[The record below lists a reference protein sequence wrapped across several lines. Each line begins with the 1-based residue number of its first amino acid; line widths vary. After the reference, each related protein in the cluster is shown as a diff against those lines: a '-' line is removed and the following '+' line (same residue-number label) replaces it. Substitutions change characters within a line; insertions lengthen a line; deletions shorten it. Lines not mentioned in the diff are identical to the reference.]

1 MFRFWSSDAKGGD
14 KLVEEDQ
21 TMAML
26 SRDLP
31 SLATSP
37 RSLKR
42 KASIV
47 QDGSEDDVFGAKR
60 AKLDY
65 SVATPPETPAMPHQE
80 YFASQSP
87 QPAPNTDRI
96 VNIINEQFGT
106 EILLKHQELRFINQE
121 LAKCQVA
128 LEQLRR
134 CHLIPYPTSCPTPQQ
149 MLDIAQGKGPAVQS
163 KHGEAAPQWAPPFGV
178 VDGPYARHYAKW
190 LIPDPKFDGM
200 LPEWQGIPNIPRN
213 AAEGR
218 TTRNSLTDA
227 SAIGK
232 RVGRGQTG
240 QKLSVSYPPPKPK
253 APCIVKKS
261 DGITV
266 KLVCNFCHREDFSS
280 TQGFIN
286 HCRIAH
292 KKEYKSH
299 EEAAVDCGRP
309 ISVTESGSVGGEEKP
324 SSTPPA
330 SGIVHPLARPDATA
344 DQNAYATLLGRIDDS
359 LRLLHQGNLPGTC
372 RIPAVAPPSHP
383 AEVVR
388 KPSKSF
394 AGASATPFLSKLL
407 QKRDF
412 KGDLSEHVQDATTKM
427 DLDGILSGEDDYDEG
442 EQPVG
447 SNTNEAIQ
455 NKIPTAGARV
465 PTTAMRM
472 PARAVPAPQA
482 PGPRP
487 SSSKGRSP
495 HLSFTSTSSNLP
507 DAGSPTNGE
516 YESLGVDDA
525 NLMEVEQSPTTATS
539 INAPSLVSDDGG
551 DDESDDGSSS
561 DASDDASMADVAE
574 VNIEYPEVQDLSQHG
589 SGASTGARMKKDENR
604 HVTFVTPM
612 TGKAAA
618 RRKPNV

>member
-1 MFRFWSSDAKGGD
+1 MS
-14 KLVEEDQ
+14 
-21 TMAML
+21 ML

-31 SLATSP
+31 SLATNP
-37 RSLKR
+37 CSLKR
-42 KASIV
+42 KASV
-47 QDGSEDDVFGAKR
+47 VHQEAEDDDVFGAKR
-60 AKLDY
+60 AKMDY
-65 SVATPPETPAMPHQE
+65 SVATPPETPAMPRQE

-87 QPAPNTDRI
+87 QASPNTDRI
-96 VNIINEQFGT
+96 VNIINEQFGH

-128 LEQLRR
+128 MEQLRR
-134 CHLIPYPTSCPTPQQ
+134 CHLIPYPTTSPTPQQ

-163 KHGEAAPQWAPPFGV
+163 RHGETVPQWAPPFGV
-178 VDGPYARHYAKW
+178 MDGPYARHYAKW
-190 LIPDPKFDGM
+190 LIPDSKFDGM
-200 LPEWQGIPNIPRN
+200 LPEWQGIPNVPRT

-232 RVGRGQTG
+232 RAGRGQTG

-261 DGITV
+261 DGVTV

-309 ISVTESGSVGGEEKP
+309 ISVTESGSIGSEEKP

-359 LRLLHQGNLPGTC
+359 LRLLHQGNLPGVC
-372 RIPAVAPPSHP
+372 RIPAVASPILS

-394 AGASATPFLSKLL
+394 DGASATPFLSKLL
-407 QKRDF
+407 QSRDF

-427 DLDGILSGEDDYDEG
+427 DLDGILSGDDDYDEG
-442 EQPVG
+442 EQPIT
-447 SNTNEAIQ
+447 SNANEATQ

-495 HLSFTSTSSNLP
+495 HLSFGSTSSKLP
-507 DAGSPTNGE
+507 DADSPTSGE
-516 YESLGVDDA
+516 YESLSVDDA

-589 SGASTGARMKKDENR
+589 GGASTGARMNKEENR

>member
-14 KLVEEDQ
+14 KLVEADQ
-21 TMAML
+21 AMAML

-37 RSLKR
+37 RCLKR
-42 KASIV
+42 QASIV
-47 QDGSEDDVFGAKR
+47 HEGAEDDVFSAKR

-65 SVATPPETPAMPHQE
+65 SVATPPETPAMPRQE
-80 YFASQSP
+80 YFASPSP
-87 QPAPNTDRI
+87 QTTPSTDRI

-106 EILLKHQELRFINQE
+106 EILLRHQELRFINQE

-149 MLDIAQGKGPAVQS
+149 MLDIAQGKGSAVQTRP
-163 KHGEAAPQWAPPFGV
+163 GEAAPHWAPPFGV

-200 LPEWQGIPNIPRN
+200 LPEWQGIANVPKSVV
-213 AAEGR
+213 EGR
-218 TTRNSLTDA
+218 TTRNSLSE
-227 SAIGK
+227 SATIGK
-232 RVGRGQTG
+232 RAARGQIG
-240 QKLSVSYPPPKPK
+240 QKLSASYPPPKPK
-253 APCIVKKS
+253 APCVVKKS
-261 DGITV
+261 DGVTV

-309 ISVTESGSVGGEEKP
+309 ISVTESGSIGSDEKLT
-324 SSTPPA
+324 STPA
-330 SGIVHPLARPDATA
+330 SGVVHPLARPDATA
-344 DQNAYATLLGRIDDS
+344 EQNAYAMLLGRIDDS
-359 LRLLHQGNLPGTC
+359 LRLLHHGNLPGVC
-372 RIPAVAPPSHP
+372 RVPAVASPSLSS
-383 AEVVR
+383 EVAR

-394 AGASATPFLSKLL
+394 AGASTTPFLFKLL
-407 QKRDF
+407 QDRDF
-412 KGDLSEHVQDATTKM
+412 KGDLSEHVEDATTKM
-427 DLDGILSGEDDYDEG
+427 DLNGILSGEEDYDEG
-442 EQPVG
+442 EQSTA
-447 SNTNEAIQ
+447 SNANVAIK
-455 NKIPTAGARV
+455 NKTLAGGARIPATV
-465 PTTAMRM
+465 MRV
-472 PARAVPAPQA
+472 PARAASPPRDPEKRPA
-482 PGPRP
+482 
-487 SSSKGRSP
+487 SSKGRLP
-495 HLSFTSTSSNLP
+495 NLSFASTASEAT
-507 DAGSPTNGE
+507 DADSPTNGG
-516 YESLGVDDA
+516 YDNNLGVDDA
-525 NLMEVEQSPTTATS
+525 NMMEVDNSPATATS

-561 DASDDASMADVAE
+561 DASDDASMTDVAE
-574 VNIEYPEVQDLSQHG
+574 VSIEYPEVQDLSPHG
-589 SGASTGARMKKDENR
+589 SSSTGARMKKDESR

>member
-1 MFRFWSSDAKGGD
+1 MHERSDDDEFDAKR
-14 KLVEEDQ
+14 
-21 TMAML
+21 T
-26 SRDLP
+26 
-31 SLATSP
+31 
-37 RSLKR
+37 
-42 KASIV
+42 
-47 QDGSEDDVFGAKR
+47 
-60 AKLDY
+60 KLDY
-65 SVATPPETPAMPHQE
+65 SVATPPETPAMPRQE
-80 YFASQSP
+80 YFTSQSP
-87 QPAPNTDRI
+87 QTTLNTDRI

-134 CHLIPYPTSCPTPQQ
+134 CHLIPYPTSSPTPRQ
-149 MLDIAQGKGPAVQS
+149 MLDIAQGKGSAIQS
-163 KHGEAAPQWAPPFGV
+163 RPGEPAPQWAPPFGV

-200 LPEWQGIPNIPRN
+200 QPEWQGITNVPRN

-227 SAIGK
+227 STIGK
-232 RVGRGQTG
+232 RAGRGQAG
-240 QKLSVSYPPPKPK
+240 QKLSASYPPPKPK

-309 ISVTESGSVGGEEKP
+309 ISVTESGSTGAEEKP
-324 SSTPPA
+324 ISTPA

-344 DQNAYATLLGRIDDS
+344 DQNAYAALLGRIDDS
-359 LRLLHQGNLPGTC
+359 LRLLHQGNLPGVC
-372 RIPAVAPPSHP
+372 RLPAVSSPSLS
-383 AEVVR
+383 AEDAR

-394 AGASATPFLSKLL
+394 AGASATPFLSNFL

-412 KGDLSEHVQDATTKM
+412 KGDLSEYVEAATTKM
-427 DLDGILSGEDDYDEG
+427 DLEGILSGEEDLDEG
-442 EQPVG
+442 EQPTAVTA
-447 SNTNEAIQ
+447 NDTAK
-455 NKIPTAGARV
+455 NKTPTAGARV
-465 PTTAMRM
+465 PATVMRV
-472 PARAVPAPQA
+472 PARAVPSPQA

-495 HLSFTSTSSNLP
+495 HLSFTSTASKLP
-507 DAGSPTNGE
+507 DTASPTNAE
-516 YESLGVDDA
+516 YESLGVDDT
-525 NLMEVEQSPTTATS
+525 NMMEVDHSPTTATS

-589 SGASTGARMKKDENR
+589 STASTGARMKKDESR

-612 TGKAAA
+612 TGKSAA

>member
-1 MFRFWSSDAKGGD
+1 MFRFWSSDAKGD
-14 KLVEEDQ
+14 KLIGADE

-26 SRDLP
+26 SKDLP

-42 KASIV
+42 KASMV
-47 QDGSEDDVFGAKR
+47 HEGSEDDGFGSAKR

-65 SVATPPETPAMPHQE
+65 SVATPPETPAMPRQE
-80 YFASQSP
+80 YFASPSP
-87 QPAPNTDRI
+87 QTNPSTDRI

-149 MLDIAQGKGPAVQS
+149 MLDIAQGKGPAAQS
-163 KHGEAAPQWAPPFGV
+163 RHGEAAPQWAPPFGV

-200 LPEWQGIPNIPRN
+200 LPEWQVIPNVPRN

-227 SAIGK
+227 STIGK
-232 RVGRGQTG
+232 RVGRGQTA
-240 QKLSVSYPPPKPK
+240 QKLSASYPAPKPK

-309 ISVTESGSVGGEEKP
+309 ISVTESGGIGGEEKP
-324 SSTPPA
+324 SSTPA

-344 DQNAYATLLGRIDDS
+344 EQNAYATLLGRIDDS
-359 LRLLHQGNLPGTC
+359 LRMLHRGNLPGVC
-372 RIPAVAPPSHP
+372 RIPAVASPNVS
-383 AEVVR
+383 AEVAR

-394 AGASATPFLSKLL
+394 AGASATPFLSQLL

-412 KGDLSEHVQDATTKM
+412 KGDLSEHVEDATTKM
-427 DLDGILSGEDDYDEG
+427 DLDGIVSGDEDYEEG
-442 EQPVG
+442 EQSTA
-447 SNTNEAIQ
+447 SNANEAGQ
-455 NKIPTAGARV
+455 NKIPTAGARIPATV
-465 PTTAMRM
+465 MRV
-472 PARAVPAPQA
+472 PARAVPPPQA
-482 PGPRP
+482 TGTRP

-495 HLSFTSTSSNLP
+495 HLSFASTGSNLT
-507 DAGSPTNGE
+507 DADSPTNGE
-516 YESLGVDDA
+516 YENLGVDDN
-525 NLMEVEQSPTTATS
+525 NLMEVDQSPTTATS

-561 DASDDASMADVAE
+561 DASDDTSMADVTE

-589 SGASTGARMKKDENR
+589 SSANTGARMKKDETR
-604 HVTFVTPM
+604 HVTFVTPI